1 MREWQVFGK
10 PICMLSFIRHLLV
23 FIKGSVHYG
32 IINRGP
38 GDFARIPVHRN
49 TEHTSLP
56 AKHQ

>member
-1 MREWQVFGK
+1 MEWQVFGNQ
-10 PICMLSFIRHLLV
+10 ICMLSFIRHLLV

-38 GDFARIPVHRN
+38 GDFARVPVHRQ
-49 TEHTSLP
+49 TEQSALS